1 MDLLQAFTDDSAA
14 QAGDKRLYLAGYLH
28 RADVWASFSKDWHK
42 ELKAW
47 PAIEYLKAS
56 EAHHL
61 SGQFHHSQW
70 DEQMR
75 DAKLAK
81 LAAIIAHYQPVSYE
95 FSVNGRLFEDE
106 LKPVSPY
113 GFGRLHFT
121 MCFTVLSGV
130 ARFTAESPVRA
141 PVQFIFDEQQGVDA
155 DVEMFMAEMIKALP
169 VEARKLVD
177 GLPQFKNEK
186 EQPYAPLQAA
196 DLLAWHLRREHE
208 TGEKLARTNSLI
220 SSDGHLVQE
229 IPDEVL
235 RSWATHHATL
245 PGVPLLQSKRQ
256 WKGFKAEHKRLM
268 DAGIDP
274 SKITGSGIYYPEG
287 SSVLVRTIDWFRRQL
302 FGSRYLSL

>member
-14 QAGDKRLYLAGYLH
+14 QVGDKRLYLAGYLH
-28 RADVWASFSKDWHK
+28 RADVWASFSRDWHK

-47 PAIEYLKAS
+47 PAIKYLKAS

-75 DAKLAK
+75 NAKLAK

-95 FSVNGRLFEDE
+95 FSTNGKLFENE

-121 MCFTVLSGV
+121 MCFAVVSGV
-130 ARFTAESPVRA
+130 SRFTAESPVRA
-141 PVQFIFDEQQGVDA
+141 PIQFIFDEQQGVDT
-155 DVEMFMAEMIKALP
+155 DVEMFFAEMLKALP
-169 VEARKLVD
+169 TEVQSLID
-177 GLPQFKNEK
+177 GLPMFKSEK
-186 EQPYAPLQAA
+186 ELQYAPLQAA

-208 TGEKLARTNSLI
+208 TGEKLARTNGLI
-220 SSDGHLVQE
+220 SNDGHLVQE

-235 RSWATHHATL
+235 RSWASHHATL

-256 WKGFKAEHKRLM
+256 WKDFKAEHKRLI

-274 SKITGSGIYYPEG
+274 SKIKGPGIYYPEG
-287 SSVLVRTIDWFRRQL
+287 STALSRGMAYLRRLFRRK
-302 FGSRYLSL
+302 